1 MVSNYN
7 ILKTEFLKTSLK
19 QEMKVQKW
27 IRDMMGEDIP
37 IMNGR
42 HTDEEQLG
50 VVWIYINFQPI

>member
-1 MVSNYN
+1 
-7 ILKTEFLKTSLK
+7 
-19 QEMKVQKW
+19 
-27 IRDMMGEDIP
+27 MMGEDIP